1 MSYVLVT
8 GAAKRIGGRIV
19 EHLALQGWDIILH
32 YNSAAV
38 EAANLQKKVISVG
51 KECVLWQQDFT
62 QQVDGFSELCKKYP
76 IKLIINNA
84 SLFLNDNMQTISFE
98 NLERHIRVNCWQP
111 IKMLQDFVKIN
122 QKSNL
127 HVINIVDSIIFHK
140 PDIFTSYFTSRV
152 LLNEIIRVAAR
163 DLAPQIRINSI
174 ALGHVLKAPKQ
185 SEANFNQNRSSTPL
199 KINGTVKEICA
210 TVSYLENIKSVT
222 GQVIILDGGAHLTDK
237 W

>member
-8 GAAKRIGGRIV
+8 GAAKRIGASIV
-19 EHLALQGWDIILH
+19 EHLALQGWNIILH

-38 EAANLQKKVISVG
+38 EAVKLQSKIVSMGID
-51 KECVLWQQDFT
+51 CVLWQQDFT
-62 QQVDGFSELCKKYP
+62 QQEGGFSDLCEKYS

-84 SLFLNDNMQTISFE
+84 SIFLNDNLRTISFE
-98 NLERHIRVNCWQP
+98 NLERHMRVNCWQP
-111 IKMLQDFVKIN
+111 IKILQDFVKIN
-122 QKSNL
+122 KKSNL

-152 LLNEIIRVAAR
+152 LLNEMTKIAAK
-163 DLAPQIRINSI
+163 DLAPQVRINSV
-174 ALGHVLKAPKQ
+174 ALGHILKGPKQ
-185 SEANFNQNRSSTPL
+185 SVANFNQNRSSTPL
-199 KINGTVKEICA
+199 KINGTIKEICA
-210 TVSYLENIKSVT
+210 TISYLENIKSVT